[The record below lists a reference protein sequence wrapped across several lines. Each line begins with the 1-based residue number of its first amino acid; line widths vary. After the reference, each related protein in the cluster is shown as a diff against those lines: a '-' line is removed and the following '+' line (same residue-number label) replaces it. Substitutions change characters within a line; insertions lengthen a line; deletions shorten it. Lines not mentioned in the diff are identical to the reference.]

1 MASCCED
8 KGCEITAMRQS
19 HGRILWIVLAIN
31 ALMFFV
37 EGTAGLVAHS
47 TALLADTLDMFGDAL
62 VYGFS
67 LFVLARSARW
77 QAVAALLKGTFMFA
91 FGVGVFVEAGYKIW
105 RPDMPAVETMGIIGG
120 VALIANL
127 ICFFL
132 LYSHRADNLNMRST
146 WLCSRN
152 DLFANLGV
160 ILAAGGSYLL
170 ASHWPDVIVGIII
183 AGLFLWSALD
193 VLRASL
199 VELRRPQQKSSPA
212 MSAIVIK
219 RRGQ

>member
-37 EGTAGLVAHS
+37 EGIAGLVAHS
-47 TALLADTLDMFGDAL
+47 TALLADALDMFGDAL

-77 QAVAALLKGTFMFA
+77 QAVAALLKGTFMLA

-105 RPDMPAVETMGIIGG
+105 RPDMPAVETMGVIGG

-219 RRGQ
+219 RQGQ